1 MARRLLLQQ
10 IAGLVAATCMPAWA
24 RHGATQRIDDRVAGW
39 RLESLALTN
48 DRRQAVTEQLL
59 QGHWN
64 FVLFGSA
71 SRCAEQCVEALN
83 ALVGMHKRIA
93 PSDKIKTT
101 QLLFVALDAAA
112 DTPQRLRAYLAGYD
126 APIIGYTGTPQML
139 QRLRDELEIAPDS
152 RSSLW
157 LIGPDLVVRGEFLPP
172 FDAKLL
178 AAVYLRTRL
187 RG

>member
-10 IAGLVAATCMPAWA
+10 IAGLVAAACTPAWA
-24 RHGATQRIDDRVAGW
+24 GHGPTQRVDDHVAGW
-39 RLESLALTN
+39 QLDSLALTN
-48 DRRQAVTEQLL
+48 DRRQAVTEKLL
-59 QGHWN
+59 KGHWN

-71 SRCAEQCVEALN
+71 SRCTEQCVEALN

-93 PSDKIKTT
+93 ASDKIKTT

-112 DTPQRLRAYLAGYD
+112 DTPERLRAYLAGYD
-126 APIIGYTGTPQML
+126 APIIGYSGTPQML
-139 QRLRDELEIAPDS
+139 KRLRDELQIAPDS

-157 LIGPDLVVRGEFLPP
+157 LIGPNLVVRAEFLPP
-172 FDAKLL
+172 YDAKLL
-178 AAVYLRTRL
+178 ASFYMRMRS

>member
-1 MARRLLLQQ
+1 MTRRLLLQQ
-10 IAGLVAATCMPAWA
+10 IAGLVAVACTPAWA
-24 RHGATQRIDDRVAGW
+24 HHGATQRVDDRVAGW
-39 RLESLALTN
+39 RLDSLALTN

-59 QGHWN
+59 QGRWN

-93 PSDKIKTT
+93 RSDKIKTT
-101 QLLFVALDAAA
+101 QLLFVAA
-112 DTPQRLRAYLAGYD
+112 DTPERLRAYLAGYD

-178 AAVYLRTRL
+178 TSAYLMTRL